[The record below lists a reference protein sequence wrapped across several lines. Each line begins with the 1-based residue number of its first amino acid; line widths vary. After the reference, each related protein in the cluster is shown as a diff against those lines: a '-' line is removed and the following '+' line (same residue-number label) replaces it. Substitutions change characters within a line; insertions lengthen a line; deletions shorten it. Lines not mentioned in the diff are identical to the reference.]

1 MRNDERLLLE
11 AAQQRTQQQGRFH
24 ILELAKGVGIHQQ
37 RAVYLCQKWGLRGWY
52 DYDATA
58 LEGWMTEEGMSA

>member
-1 MRNDERLLLE
+1 MRDDERLLLE
-11 AAQQRTQQQGRFH
+11 AAQRQTQKQGGFN
-24 ILELAKGVGIHQQ
+24 ILELAKESGIYQQ

-52 DYDATA
+52 DYDVNA

>member
-1 MRNDERLLLE
+1 MRDDERLLLE
-11 AAQQRTQQQGRFH
+11 EAQRRTQKRGRVH
-24 ILELAKGVGIHQQ
+24 ILELAKDLGVHQQ

-52 DYDATA
+52 DYDDNV